1 MPVKIN
7 KPIITTTTTKSYSM
21 DILPWE
27 GIHFKLNPYFCF
39 LYKNISNMELYI
51 TVVLICI
58 VSVAFW
64 ISRFFLIRC

>member
-1 MPVKIN
+1 
-7 KPIITTTTTKSYSM
+7 M